1 MKPDDKIRLQH
12 MLDAAQEA
20 VTFFNS
26 LNGENIGNN
35 RLVSYAI
42 IRLIEVVGE
51 AATQISKEYKNS
63 HQELPWAQIV
73 GMRNRIVHAYFDI
86 DYSLVESTVKHDFPA
101 LIKQLE
107 KLIALRRMDNPWPS
121 Q

>member
-107 KLIALRRMDNPWPS
+107 KLIASYKEDG
-121 Q
+121 